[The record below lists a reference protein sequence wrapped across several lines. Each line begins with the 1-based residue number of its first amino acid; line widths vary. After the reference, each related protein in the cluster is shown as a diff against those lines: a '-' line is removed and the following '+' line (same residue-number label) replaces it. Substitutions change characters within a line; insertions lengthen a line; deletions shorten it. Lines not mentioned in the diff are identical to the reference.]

1 MAKAPIPSAGD
12 ITLQNVSDMAFLTP
26 EELQTHLYKENIA
39 TISREDD
46 AIVAAAID
54 AAIEEAWG
62 YLGAY
67 DRKKIFGAVGDQR
80 NALLLIFVKD
90 IAVWHFVN
98 LCNAGTD
105 LQLRQDRYE
114 RAVAWLKSVQ
124 RSDTKPNLPVVEDAD
139 GDGKPDPAIGEY
151 IFGSNPKRSQHF

>member
-1 MAKAPIPSAGD
+1 
-12 ITLQNVSDMAFLTP
+12 MAFLTP
-26 EELQTHLYKENIA
+26 EELQTHLYKENIE
-39 TISREDD
+39 TIAREDD

-54 AAIEEAWG
+54 AAIEEASG
-62 YLGAY
+62 YLGA
-67 DRKKIFGAVGDQR
+67 
-80 NALLLIFVKD
+80 FVKD
-90 IAVWHFVN
+90 IAVWHFIN

-124 RSDTKPNLPVVEDAD
+124 RSEIKPNLPVMEDAD
-139 GDGKPDPAIGEY
+139 GDGKPDPAAGEY

>member
-1 MAKAPIPSAGD
+1 
-12 ITLQNVSDMAFLTP
+12 MAFLTP
-26 EELQTHLYKENIA
+26 EELRTHLYKENID
-39 TISREDD
+39 TIAREDET
-46 AIVAAAID
+46 IVTAAID
-54 AAIEEAWG
+54 AAIEEASG

-67 DRKKIFGAVGDQR
+67 DREKIFSAEKEQR

-114 RAVAWLKSVQ
+114 RAIAWLRSVQ
-124 RSDTKPNLPVVEDAD
+124 RSETRPNLPVPEDAD
-139 GDGKPDPAIGEY
+139 GDGNPDPSVGEY
-151 IFGSNPKRSQHF
+151 IYGSNPKRWQHF

>member
-1 MAKAPIPSAGD
+1 
-12 ITLQNVSDMAFLTP
+12 MAFLTP
-26 EELQTHLYKENIA
+26 EELQTHLYKENIE
-39 TISREDD
+39 TIAREDD

-54 AAIEEAWG
+54 AAIEEASG

-67 DRKKIFGAVGDQR
+67 DRKKIFGTEDDER

-90 IAVWHFVN
+90 IAVWHFIN

-124 RSDTKPNLPVVEDAD
+124 RSEIKPNLPVMEDAD
-139 GDGKPDPAIGEY
+139 GDGKPDPAAGEY

>member
-12 ITLQNVSDMAFLTP
+12 ITLQNVSNMAFLTP
-26 EELQTHLYKENIA
+26 EELQTHLYKENIE

-54 AAIEEAWG
+54 AAIEEASG

-67 DRKKIFGAVGDQR
+67 DRKEIFGAVGDQR

-124 RSDTKPNLPVVEDAD
+124 RSETKPNLPVVEDAD
-139 GDGKPDPAIGEY
+139 GDGKPDPAVGEY

>member
-1 MAKAPIPSAGD
+1 MP
-12 ITLQNVSDMAFLTP
+12 
-26 EELQTHLYKENIA
+26 
-39 TISREDD
+39 
-46 AIVAAAID
+46 
-54 AAIEEAWG
+54 
-62 YLGAY
+62 
-67 DRKKIFGAVGDQR
+67 KIFGTEGDER

-90 IAVWHFVN
+90 IAVWHFIN

-124 RSDTKPNLPVVEDAD
+124 RSEIKPNLPVMEDAD
-139 GDGKPDPAIGEY
+139 GDGKPDPAAGEY

>member
-1 MAKAPIPSAGD
+1 
-12 ITLQNVSDMAFLTP
+12 MAFLAP
-26 EELQTHLYKENIA
+26 DEMRTHLYKENIDV
-39 TISREDD
+39 ISRDD
-46 AIVAAAID
+46 ETNVTAAID
-54 AAIEEAWG
+54 AAIEEAAG

-67 DRKKIFGAVGDQR
+67 DREKIFAAEGDAR

-114 RAVAWLKSVQ
+114 RAVSWLRSVQ
-124 RSDTKPNLPVVEDAD
+124 KSETKPNLPVAEDAE
-139 GDGKPDPAIGEY
+139 GNPAPAVGEY
-151 IFGSNPKRSQHF
+151 IYGSNPKRYQHF